1 MNLLDAHHLSS
12 TTSWQRM
19 SFIMARLVV
28 TSKFPE
34 SIYTISPPSNHWE
47 FVLWSYLSVVSRKTF
62 SSTDLSYHT
71 SPWTCVGYIPPNA
84 LNMAYL
90 QQVIKIKKKKG
101 NGPPNQNKDNPHFR
115 NKFRIILDIS
125 FFTSLTSRNNGLSN
139 KQSKIRTKKSNQKSP
154 FIQFFF
160 PKKMMQVWHF
170 CCIPSSWVFFMGD
183 KNLPKLW
190 AMGVKMQ
197 LYQLLTVQL
206 VHGFQVFEIHLFPKG
221 FLNRSRLLEGPQR
234 CGIQGGYRFSASVN
248 A

>member
-1 MNLLDAHHLSS
+1 MVTETRPLRDGSGCNWTATKWIYLMHTTYHPLPLGSGWALSWRAWWLQANS
-12 TTSWQRM
+12 Q
-19 SFIMARLVV
+19 
-28 TSKFPE
+28 

-90 QQVIKIKKKKG
+90 QQVIKIKKNKG

-160 PKKMMQVWHF
+160 PKKMMQVWRF
-170 CCIPSSWVFFMGD
+170 CCIPSSW
-183 KNLPKLW
+183 
-190 AMGVKMQ
+190 
-197 LYQLLTVQL
+197 
-206 VHGFQVFEIHLFPKG
+206 
-221 FLNRSRLLEGPQR
+221 
-234 CGIQGGYRFSASVN
+234 GIFYGG
-248 A
+248 